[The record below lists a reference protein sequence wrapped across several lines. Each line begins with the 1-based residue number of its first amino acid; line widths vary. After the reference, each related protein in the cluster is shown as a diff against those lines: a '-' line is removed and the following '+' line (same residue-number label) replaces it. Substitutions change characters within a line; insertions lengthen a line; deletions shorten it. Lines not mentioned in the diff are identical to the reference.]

1 MAGSFEW
8 VGYVAGLC
16 TTLAFAP
23 QVVKT
28 LRRRSTGDISTGMY
42 ALLFTGT
49 VLWLVHG
56 IDIGS
61 WPVITANAV
70 TLGLVGAMLVMALR
84 YK

>member
-28 LRRRSTGDISTGMY
+28 LRRRSASDISTGMY
-42 ALLFTGT
+42 VLMVTGT
-49 VLWLVHG
+49 VLWLWHG

-70 TLGLVGAMLVMALR
+70 TLVLVVAMLVMALR

>member
-28 LRRRSTGDISTGMY
+28 LRRRSAGDISTGMY
-42 ALLFTGT
+42 VLMVTGT
-49 VLWLVHG
+49 VLWLFHG

-61 WPVITANAV
+61 WPVIIANAV
-70 TLGLVGAMLVMALR
+70 TLGLVVAMLVMALR

>member
-28 LRRRSTGDISTGMY
+28 LRRRSAGDISPSMY
-42 ALLFTGT
+42 ALMATGT

-70 TLGLVGAMLVMALR
+70 TLGLVVAMLVMALR

>member
-1 MAGSFEW
+1 MAGSMEW
-8 VGYVAGLC
+8 VGYLAGLC

-23 QVVKT
+23 QVLKT
-28 LRRRSTGDISTGMY
+28 LRRRSAGDISTSMY
-42 ALLFTGT
+42 GLMFAGT
-49 VLWLVHG
+49 VLWLLHG

-61 WPVITANAV
+61 WPVIAANTV

>member
-16 TTLAFAP
+16 TTLAFVP

-28 LRRRSTGDISTGMY
+28 LRRRSAGDISKGMY
-42 ALLFTGT
+42 VLMFTGT

-61 WPVITANAV
+61 WPVIAANSV

>member
-8 VGYVAGLC
+8 VGYAAGLC

-28 LRRRSTGDISTGMY
+28 LRRRSVSDISVSMY
-42 ALLFTGT
+42 ALMVTGT
-49 VLWLVHG
+49 VLWLLHG

-61 WPVITANAV
+61 WPVIAANAV
-70 TLGLVGAMLVMALR
+70 TLGLVGAMLIMALR